1 MKNLNVYEI
10 QAVSGASGEFSIS
23 GSATNTG
30 WKVEAK
36 FTWKF

>member
-36 FTWKF
+36 LTFKF